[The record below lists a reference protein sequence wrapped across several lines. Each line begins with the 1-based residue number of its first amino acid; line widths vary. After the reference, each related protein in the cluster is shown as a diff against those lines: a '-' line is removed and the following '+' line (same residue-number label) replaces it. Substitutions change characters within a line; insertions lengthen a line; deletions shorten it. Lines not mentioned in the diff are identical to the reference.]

1 MPIMAILEFF
11 YCTIQLD
18 FLKNDDF
25 RDVPDELWERVDLFL
40 LYSSDKEMV
49 VESNQ
54 SHSLC
59 RSTTWQII
67 QNGLAESLSDAF
79 VCGYRQLGNMVEK
92 A

>member
-54 SHSLC
+54 SHSL
-59 RSTTWQII
+59 
-67 QNGLAESLSDAF
+67 
-79 VCGYRQLGNMVEK
+79 
-92 A
+92 